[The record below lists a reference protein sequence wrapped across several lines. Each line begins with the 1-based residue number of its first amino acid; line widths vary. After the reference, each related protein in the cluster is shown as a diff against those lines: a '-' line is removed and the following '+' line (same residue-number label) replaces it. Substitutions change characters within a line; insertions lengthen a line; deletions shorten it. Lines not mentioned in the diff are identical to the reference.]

1 MCNPCWTIEHDRR
14 TRANLTL
21 APFFQDDF
29 FAPRAV
35 NALPLPCEWVGG
47 TSLIRAA
54 LKSPPFSIST
64 RVKAVNQAPLR
75 PTRDDREGKASQLP
89 EQYST
94 LNIGSHVKN

>member
-75 PTRDDREGKASQLP
+75 PTRDDRMEGPASCLS
-89 EQYST
+89 YT
-94 LNIGSHVKN
+94 LNIGSHVKNY